1 MKGTDTIWRRG
12 SFSKFQTDLK
22 VDCKVSLD
30 IGYFPGLDSL
40 RHRCNSSTG
49 LGWALRLQESQCQ
62 WANVNVNA

>member
-1 MKGTDTIWRRG
+1 MKGTDIIWRRG

-30 IGYFPGLDSL
+30 IGYFPCLDLL

-49 LGWALRLQESQCQ
+49 LGWALRFLGSQCQ
-62 WANVNVNA
+62 RANLNVNA